1 MHPAPLPSR
10 ILFLPARLTLSPPAP
25 FPREGNNPPF
35 SRCPHL
41 LAPPTGC
48 PGGLR
53 APGTHQHHLR
63 PHPMGVRAARAPPES
78 ACSPS
83 PCLFP
88 CRCHPLSHNII
99 TYTRLTAD
107 TVAFLPPPPM
117 PWPHTTRVALSHL
130 LCSTAS
136 PRVPRARQ
144 RFCRRGCRSWRPAA
158 LLPRRARHFPPPT
171 STSPFLSFS
180 LTSPLTC
187 LLPSIWIRPSKRAAW
202 GEPILLSLVSYGMLL
217 WQNACVPR
225 ILAAAVGDAAQRT
238 HDEGTTH

>member
-107 TVAFLPPPPM
+107 TVAFLPPHALATHNP
-117 PWPHTTRVALSHL
+117 RCSVAPFVLH
-130 LCSTAS
+130 CIAAR
-136 PRVPRARQ
+136 PARQ
-144 RFCRRGCRSWRPAA
+144 AA
-158 LLPRRARHFPPPT
+158 LLPSRLPLVAPGGLAAEARSSLPPPPT